1 VTPWLIY
8 GTGSVA
14 AELAMQARRRG
25 MPFLLAGRDGAS
37 LDMLADR
44 YGVARMQL
52 DLRQRASS
60 LTQHLDGVSGVLNAA
75 GP

>member
-1 VTPWLIY
+1 
-8 GTGSVA
+8 
-14 AELAMQARRRG
+14 

-60 LTQHLDGVSGVLNAA
+60 LTQHLDGVSGVINAV